1 MNLSSARPVLH
12 SDLFELA
19 PGEEW
24 GESPRSIKTLEG
36 LGDRMRS
43 AAFAEVQARD
53 AFQWASEHF
62 EDAPLSLRRAWAAL
76 VIAEQRH
83 LDWLLVR
90 MKELGIDL
98 KERKVS
104 DHLWR
109 SLIACTSARQFAIY
123 IANAE
128 ERGRKAAVRF
138 HRELEKRDPI
148 TAEIFKNIAEE
159 EVSHIALATKY
170 YPETPLD
177 P

>member
-1 MNLSSARPVLH
+1 MSLPVLQN
-12 SDLFELA
+12 DLFELA
-19 PGEEW
+19 PGDEW
-24 GESPRSIKTLEG
+24 GESPRSMKTLEG

-62 EDAPLSLRRAWAAL
+62 EDAPQTLRRAWAAL

-83 LDWLLVR
+83 LDWLLTR
-90 MKELGIDL
+90 MKELGIGLRD
-98 KERKVS
+98 RKVS

-109 SLIACTSARQFAIY
+109 SLIACKTAEQFAIY

-138 HRELEKRDPI
+138 HQALEKRDPV
-148 TAEIFKNIAEE
+148 TAEIFRKIADE